1 MIVFIPRK
9 RDVWIILTAAQHRRQ
24 ALGELVLE
32 KPELVGTRLPSR
44 FGFFIF
50 DIMPRMVASFI
61 SLVSLCFVCLCCSTV
76 PVSAYNTTFHFRLL
90 LFKIS
95 KVKRR
100 MQRVFETPCA
110 T

>member
-32 KPELVGTRLPSR
+32 KPELVGTHLPSR

-61 SLVSLCFVCLCCSTV
+61 SLVSLCFVCLCT
-76 PVSAYNTTFHFRLL
+76 LL
-90 LFKIS
+90 HRAGKCIQHNFSLS
-95 KVKRR
+95 V
-100 MQRVFETPCA
+100 VVV
-110 T
+110 